1 MRVRDESGAFRR
13 ILLRDSWVQSTPVLQ
28 GAVVHVIGDFDDED
42 ICVVDNQRNYIVVN
56 PDVLVSA
63 TTVADSVGCMRKA
76 VLQDRVKATSDI
88 SKPMVYGNIIHTLFQ
103 AALEGHDF
111 STAALHSHID
121 RIVSNNI
128 ESLYLL
134 REEIADAI
142 AYVRAKV
149 PLLQEWAKI
158 FLSAR
163 PTVCFSLYLSQ
174 TSLTVQ
180 YNATVADHRGRG
192 APKIAINKLLDIEE
206 HIWAPSYGLK
216 GNIDATVQAI
226 VIERDGKDRK
236 TLAMPLELKTG
247 RNTQA
252 TAHRAQTM
260 LYTLLMSDRYDMD
273 VQNGLLYY
281 METAEM
287 MRIPAVRNELRELIS
302 KRNQVAA
309 YMHIRESLPEMLRDD
324 YACSRC
330 YAKTPCFVYHKVC
343 QCLQDY
349 DEIPPNVT

>member
-1 MRVRDESGAFRR
+1 MRVRDESGAFGR

-76 VLQDRVKATSDI
+76 VLQDRVKATGDI

-142 AYVRAKV
+142 VYVRAKV

-158 FLSAR
+158 FLSAT
-163 PTVCFSLYLSQ
+163 PTVCFAFYL
-174 TSLTVQ
+174 
-180 YNATVADHRGRG
+180 
-192 APKIAINKLLDIEE
+192 E
-206 HIWAPSYGLK
+206 
-216 GNIDATVQAI
+216 
-226 VIERDGKDRK
+226 
-236 TLAMPLELKTG
+236 
-247 RNTQA
+247 
-252 TAHRAQTM
+252 
-260 LYTLLMSDRYDMD
+260 
-273 VQNGLLYY
+273 
-281 METAEM
+281 
-287 MRIPAVRNELRELIS
+287 VRF
-302 KRNQVAA
+302 
-309 YMHIRESLPEMLRDD
+309 H
-324 YACSRC
+324 
-330 YAKTPCFVYHKVC
+330 
-343 QCLQDY
+343 
-349 DEIPPNVT
+349 